1 MKKSEVVFIEAGF
14 NEIIIPSI
22 WDFETFSKKTGE
34 ELKKQMWV
42 FNNNDRKECCLI
54 PEVTGILQEQFRN
67 NWFFEYK
74 KKPLKLFYVNRCYRY
89 EKPQKGRYRE
99 FTQLGIEILG
109 GRDRDLY
116 TKESKELLISIL
128 NEFKDLEYDYNDTV
142 TRGLGYY
149 LEDGFEVE
157 CQNLGAQK
165 QIAGGGKYEEGVGW
179 AIGIDRLILALQ
191 K

>member
-1 MKKSEVVFIEAGF
+1 MKKSEVVFINAGF

-42 FNNNDRKECCLI
+42 FNNNDKKECCLI

>member
-1 MKKSEVVFIEAGF
+1 MKKSEVVFIKAGF

-42 FNNNDRKECCLI
+42 FNNNDKKECCLI

-165 QIAGGGKYEEGVGW
+165 QIAGGGKYDEGVGW

>member
-1 MKKSEVVFIEAGF
+1 MKKSEVVFIKAGF

-42 FNNNDRKECCLI
+42 FNNNDKKECCLI

-109 GRDRDLY
+109 GRDRELY